1 MKKEPLL
8 WVYFESV
15 VWKRNVLKLTMYV
28 IKLKW
33 NLINMLTWTENG
45 FVALFDVLFFFSFF
59 FFYLF
64 FSHLF
69 VPAKIQILSE
79 CYL

>member
-15 VWKRNVLKLTMYV
+15 VWKRNVLKLTMYF

-45 FVALFDVLFFFSFF
+45 FVALFDVLFFFFS
-59 FFYLF
+59 YLF